1 MRLWADLKYVHTWY
15 TLRLRRGPR
24 SHKSDVCTSSPKSSQ
39 NTNWM
44 VKRPTSRLV
53 VGVLRRSGSKWRLA
67 CLRDIGAGRELRPKS
82 LPSHFRSLS
91 GSIRLVN
98 SNPNPA
104 FFRRKYCL
112 LLLLPP
118 FRRIY
123 FQHFVPTILFE
134 ICTTVKTLNFII
146 SCGMLSKGLI
156 SISRKD

>member
-1 MRLWADLKYVHTWY
+1 MLWESKAMKGAFVGRPGMYVHTWY
-15 TLRLRRGPR
+15 TLGLRRGRR
-24 SHKSDVCTSSPKSSQ
+24 SHKSDVCTSSPKNSQ

-44 VKRPTSRLV
+44 VKKPTSRQV
-53 VGVLRRSGSKWRLA
+53 VGVRRRSGSKWRLA

-91 GSIRLVN
+91 ESIRLVN

-123 FQHFVPTILFE
+123 FRYYVPTIMFE
-134 ICTTVKTLNFII
+134 ILQSRDSI
-146 SCGMLSKGLI
+146 SCF
-156 SISRKD
+156 RVEC